1 MPVQKILHP
10 GGNSTLLGLIVGFP
24 LLYGHGGNVKADIF
38 TLHRAHIQGT
48 RRQDATTGWYQKI
61 ISFPPSGFHT
71 AVAVNAKTGNTYPNA
86 FFKASK

>member
-24 LLYGHGGNVKADIF
+24 SSMVMAVMSKPIFSRFTVPTYKAHGARCNDRMVS
-38 TLHRAHIQGT
+38 
-48 RRQDATTGWYQKI
+48 KI

>member
-48 RRQDATTGWYQKI
+48 RSKMQRPDGIKI